1 MHTLLSKL
9 YTLLSDRL
17 ESMAVVLR
25 DPLVLGIVAAGVGV
39 TVATAAAVGWLTQ
52 PDRFVRGFAPTQ
64 PIPYSHRLHAGALRI
79 PCLYCHSGAEKARQ
93 AGVPA
98 VEVCMNCHR
107 VTKTDSPAIRELA
120 LIYASNAPLEWR
132 RIHSLPQ
139 HVFFD
144 HRPHVRAG
152 VACQTCH
159 GPVEQMDV
167 VVQRMSMRMGNC
179 LACHRSPAEALPPN
193 SKIGRAPEDCYTCHR

>member
-1 MHTLLSKL
+1 MHALLSKL
-9 YTLLSDRL
+9 YGLLSDRL
-17 ESMAVVLR
+17 ESMAAVLR
-25 DPLVLGIVAAGVGV
+25 DPLVRGIITAGAGA
-39 TVATAAAVGWLTQ
+39 TVMTVAAVGWFTQ
-52 PDRFVRGFAPTQ
+52 ADRFVMGFAPTQ
-64 PIPYSHRLHAGALRI
+64 PIPYSHRLHAGAMLI

-107 VTKTDSPAIRELA
+107 VTKTDSPPIRELA
-120 LIYASNAPLEWR
+120 SIYASNAALDWR
-132 RIHSLPQ
+132 RIHALPDY
-139 HVFFD
+139 VFFD

-167 VVQRMSMRMGNC
+167 IGQRMSLRMGHC
-179 LACHRSPAEALPPN
+179 LACHRSPAQALPRDT
-193 SKIGRAPEDCYTCHR
+193 KIQRAPEDCYACHR